1 MRRVLILNQT
11 NPARAPIQAPYCDSF
26 LGRFRGL
33 MFRKSLAQREGLL
46 LVETTESR
54 LNAAIHMLFMRFD
67 LAVVWINND
76 MRVVDVQLARRWRAS
91 YVPAKPARF
100 TLETHAEY
108 LPEFHIGDQILF
120 TNAT

>member
-1 MRRVLILNQT
+1 MRRVFILNQT
-11 NPARAPIQAPYCDSF
+11 NPAGAPIQAPYCDSF
-26 LGRFRGL
+26 FGRFRGL

-46 LVETTESR
+46 LVEASESR

-67 LAVVWINND
+67 LAVIWINDD
-76 MRVVDVQLARRWRAS
+76 MRVVDAQLARRWRAS

-100 TLETHAEY
+100 TLETRAEY